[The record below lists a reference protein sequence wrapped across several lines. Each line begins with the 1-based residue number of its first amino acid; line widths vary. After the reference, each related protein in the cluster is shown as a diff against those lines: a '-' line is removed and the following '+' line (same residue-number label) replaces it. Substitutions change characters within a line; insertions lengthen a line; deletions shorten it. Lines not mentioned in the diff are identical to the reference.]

1 MTSTD
6 WSESQKERT
15 ERINT
20 LLNYMCCNASLIEK
34 ETGRV
39 PQYSLDEIA
48 DFCGCDVMAIKKIE
62 TKALRKL
69 RSKNPKLKLYLP
81 DA

>member
-6 WSESQKERT
+6 WCESQKERT
-15 ERINT
+15 DRINT
-20 LLNYMCCNASLIEK
+20 LLSFMACNASLIEI

-62 TKALRKL
+62 TRALRKL
-69 RSKNPKLKLYLP
+69 RSKNPSLKLYLP

>member
-6 WSESQKERT
+6 WCESQKERT
-15 ERINT
+15 DRINT
-20 LLNYMCCNASLIEK
+20 LLNFMACNASLTEI

-62 TKALRKL
+62 TRALRKL
-69 RSKNPKLKLYLP
+69 RSKNPSLKLYLP